1 MKQHY
6 DILIIGGGMVG
17 ASLAAS
23 LIPAGKRLG
32 LSIAVVEAFPMPD
45 AGSVA
50 YQPSYDARATALA
63 YGSRLI
69 YEQIGIWEQLRE
81 HLCPIT
87 DIHVSDKGRFGV
99 SRLNA
104 GDENVAALGYVVEN
118 HWLGR
123 VLMNRLAQP
132 DAQHIDLLCPAEV
145 TAVNT
150 LSDKMAVT
158 LMTEGREHRLTA
170 ELVVMADG
178 GRSELREQLGIGYR
192 HKGYHQ
198 HALVTNIS
206 PESPHHNIAYERF
219 TDTGPMALLPLE
231 DLSLDALAPAE
242 LSAAESSSPLQEGR
256 HRMGLV
262 WTIPDDQIDEMLAL
276 SDREFI
282 ERVHERFGYR
292 AGVFVRV
299 GERYSYPL
307 KLSVADEQ
315 VRQGLIM
322 LGNAAHALHPIAGQG
337 YNLALRGVVTLAAE
351 LIRAREAGVN
361 LGDINHLTRFAE
373 QVRQDQRK
381 TIGFSDKTMKLFS
394 NNNPLLALGRSAGL
408 QLLDI
413 CPLAK
418 TVFARSAM
426 GLDQPTPDLH

>member
-32 LSIAVVEAFPMPD
+32 LSIAVVEAFPMTD
-45 AGSVA
+45 AGSVE

-69 YEQIGIWEQLRE
+69 YEQIGIWEQLCE
-81 HLCPIT
+81 HLSPIT

-104 GDENVAALGYVVEN
+104 GEENVAALGYVVEN

-132 DAQHIDLLCPAEV
+132 DAAHIDLLCPAEV
-145 TAVNT
+145 TAVSYQQQN
-150 LSDKMAVT
+150 MAVT
-158 LMTEGREHRLTA
+158 LSAGGSEHSLTA

-178 GRSELREQLGIGYR
+178 GRSGLREQLGIGYQQQ
-192 HKGYHQ
+192 GYHQ

-206 PESPHHNIAYERF
+206 PETSHHHIAYERF

-231 DLSLDALAPAE
+231 DLPAD
-242 LSAAESSSPLQEGR
+242 SASGQTGVR

-262 WTIPDDQIDEMLAL
+262 WTVPDDQIEELMAL
-276 SDREFI
+276 NDRAFI

-292 AGVFVRV
+292 AGVFVKV

-315 VRQGLIM
+315 VRQGLIV

-337 YNLALRGVVTLAAE
+337 YNLALRGVVSLAAE
-351 LIRAREAGVN
+351 LIRAREAGIG
-361 LGDINHLTRFAE
+361 LGDVNHLTRFAR
-373 QVRQDQRK
+373 QVRQDQQK

-394 NNNPLLALGRSAGL
+394 NSNPLLALGRSAGL

-426 GLDQPTPDLH
+426 GLDQPTPDLR

>member
-32 LSIAVVEAFPMPD
+32 LSVAVVEAFPMPD
-45 AGSVA
+45 AGSVR

-69 YEQIGIWEQLRE
+69 YEQIGIWDQLRE
-81 HLCPIT
+81 HVCPIT

-104 GDENVAALGYVVEN
+104 RDENVAALGYVVEN

-123 VLMNRLAQP
+123 VLMNRLTQD
-132 DAQHIDLLCPAEV
+132 DAGHIDLLCPAEV
-145 TAVNT
+145 TAVNYQQEPQGR
-150 LSDKMAVT
+150 MAVSLT
-158 LMTEGREHRLTA
+158 VEGSEHQLTA

-178 GRSELREQLGIGYR
+178 GRSGLREQLGIGYQQQN
-192 HKGYHQ
+192 YHQ

-206 PESPHHNIAYERF
+206 PDTAHHNIAYERF

-231 DLSLDALAPAE
+231 DLPANP
-242 LSAAESSSPLQEGR
+242 AAGQADIS

-262 WTIPDDQIDEMLAL
+262 WTVPDEQVEEMMAL
-276 SDREFI
+276 SDRAFI

-292 AGVFVRV
+292 AGVFVKV

-315 VRQGLIM
+315 VRQGLIV

-337 YNLALRGVVTLAAE
+337 YNLALRGVVSLAAE
-351 LIRAREAGVN
+351 LIRAREAGIN
-361 LGDINHLTRFAE
+361 LGDINHLTRFAG
-373 QVRQDQRK
+373 QVRQDQQK

-394 NNNPLLALGRSAGL
+394 NRNPLLALGRSAGL

-426 GLDQPTPDLH
+426 GLDQPTPDLR

>member
-17 ASLAAS
+17 ASLAAA
-23 LIPAGKRLG
+23 LIPAGQRLG
-32 LSIAVVEAFPMPD
+32 LSIAVVEAFPLPD
-45 AGSVA
+45 AGSA
-50 YQPSYDARATALA
+50 EYQPSYDARTTALA

-69 YEQIGIWEQLRE
+69 YEQMGIWEELRK

-87 DIHVSDKGRFGV
+87 DIHVSDKGRFGA

-104 GDENVAALGYVVEN
+104 ADENVAALGYVVEN

-123 VLMNRLAQP
+123 VLMDRLAQA

-145 TAVNT
+145 TAVKT
-150 LSDKMAVT
+150 QPEQMEVT
-158 LMTEGREHRLTA
+158 LVTEGHEQQLTA

-178 GRSELREQLGIGYR
+178 GRSGLREQLGIGYQ

-219 TDTGPMALLPLE
+219 TDTGPLALLPLE
-231 DLSLDALAPAE
+231 DLPPEALPGAGAE
-242 LSAAESSSPLQEGR
+242 LSSPRQEGR

-262 WTIPDDQIDEMLAL
+262 WTVPDDQLDEILAL
-276 SDREFI
+276 SDQEFI
-282 ERVHERFGYR
+282 DRLHERFGYR
-292 AGVFVRV
+292 AGEFVRV

-351 LIRAREAGVN
+351 LIHAREAGIN
-361 LGDINHLTRFAE
+361 LGDINHLTGFIE
-373 QVRQDQRK
+373 KVRQDQRK

-394 NNNPLLALGRSAGL
+394 NNHPLLALGRSAGL